1 MTKKLLLFFMLL
13 AMAIPLWAGEQT
25 VVINRN
31 EGQFEE
37 SNGVYYCYKSGLM
50 MTFTSGM
57 NNPNYLVEHQQVYFE
72 VMSVNTSYIIKK
84 IVFHCVDNTR
94 SNNLDC
100 FYWGPTTISIVQNFY
115 NQNAPGTYVASGYT
129 GTWTGETNHIQF
141 TTMAKPVRFG
151 SVEITYEKATGDVFD
166 LVTSDSQLRSGE
178 NYVIVNQN
186 YDMAMSTA
194 KTTSFSQET
203 MDAVGVS
210 FVDNTKA
217 KVIINPEVQIFTLR
231 ESGETTR
238 PWLLQLTGSNNYL
251 RRNSEKKG
259 TANYNTGYALYY
271 EGLHQTYSPVGIKI
285 GDASGDPYNARIR
298 FKRNAMVNDYTDTC
312 AISYVNSYTYFRTV
326 AYSSWN
332 TYERTQRVYMYM
344 PAQNYEITTECDPT
358 VGGFITLG
366 EGVLELN
373 GRQTS
378 QQFQTVHFFVGT
390 NEGYGVNS
398 VTATDASGNPVAITC
413 TSQGSTGN
421 NYTMVMPASDVHIVA
436 TFADPYE
443 IHTNCTPEY
452 GGEFTFNSGAIDVNN
467 QVISNE
473 GKTVTFSV
481 DASLGYVFTGLTCTD
496 DATGNVITLTDNG
509 DGTYSFTMP
518 GNDVTLSAT
527 FDRVIGDIFEL
538 VTSTDQIVEGNTYI
552 IVSQYHNM
560 VMKHWNKS
568 ETTFQGT
575 PVVEWPLGVNDK
587 SKVRVNDN
595 ACFFRLDDCTYTAD
609 PKCSAYMN
617 TLVGYLGY
625 SGSNLVSTP
634 DNSGYNRARMFISA
648 TEYNYL
654 CAFDVID
661 PSLTNIA
668 IRYEAATNS
677 FKMINYSH
685 SSDERVWLYK
695 LADTYHNISTVCTP
709 PEGGSITNVA
719 TSAETGQNVTFTVN
733 TNPGYEFT
741 GVDVTYTDGSQGTIT
756 VTDNG
761 NGNFSFTMPDNAVT
775 ITANFEAVF
784 NITSTCDPVN
794 GGHVNINNNGAAA
807 TSAAQATVNVSVT
820 TEWGYRIASVQAV
833 NTVTGETVEL
843 TTVSTSDAGNTYTF
857 TMPAA
862 DVRIDAKFRKNLFLL
877 GTAMGRTN
885 WVPAGP
891 EMTFDPENGYYY
903 IDVYF
908 KGVGNDANGYF
919 SFATGIDPAV
929 DWTDNTVT
937 GGDWSQVT
945 GRLAGSSNP
954 TEISATATDVPL
966 QGQNPDNAFKVPAGV
981 YRIMVSEDLTTM
993 SIEQTPLHLYFNPVS
1008 GTTVQSGATV
1018 TVSSDIDDYVQPI
1031 AERYGINEEHQS
1043 FWTKTDDQPNLQNS
1057 DTVVITKVGETTVDA
1072 NVSVGLIT
1080 VEGQAVYYVKAP
1092 NVIHTV
1098 CNPAPAGYINI
1109 DGGNSALEGQTVTFT
1124 VGTNVPYS
1132 LLDVVLTYVENN
1144 VTQTV
1149 TLTPNE
1155 NGIYSFVMPDVEVTV
1170 TANYNV
1176 LPTHDIYTV
1185 IIPDNVATVNGL
1197 PDPAQAR
1204 EGETVTFTVSNSGD
1218 VSLTEYTLHSVT
1230 LITNE
1235 THDTTALTPNGDGSY
1250 SFVMPT
1256 EDVTIRVYYVREF
1269 DVKTLWSPE
1278 QGGSVGI
1285 ATPDGWVTS
1294 AQKNNAETV
1303 TFKVTPNAD
1312 YVIKSIRVS
1321 TPAVGTIPHVENG
1334 NGTYSFEMPQSN
1346 VTIIVVFEPVGEYQ
1360 IYVENDPAEGG
1371 SISLSGHVK
1380 TDENGYYSDDG
1391 HDVVITPTPTS
1402 NWQLTG
1408 LDVVDSDGNSVGY
1421 TDNGDGSYT
1430 MLMPASDVTITA
1442 HYEESPF
1449 RITTYAHSPE
1459 GGQIILHGDAA
1470 DFNEYAGKTV
1480 TFTIKENY
1488 GYALTDYTFRA
1499 YIPLTGAN
1507 VPVEVTYLGD
1517 STYSFVMPHA
1527 NVVIDAYFLVGR
1539 YLVSTKC
1546 VPENGGTIE
1555 IIRGLEDNNH
1565 VQHGSL
1571 VVVKPV
1577 PNEGFALDS
1586 IYVVNDQ
1593 TQDTLELSDY
1603 GDGTYGFRMPYDN
1616 VTVVAVFRTGYN
1628 ISTRSVPDGVGEF
1641 QGLSN
1646 AVVLDGRQI
1655 QFTVTSTDDNY
1666 VLTGITVTNDVTG
1679 EEYTVNG
1686 DNFNL
1691 GIPDFNFVMPAAD
1704 VTITAYFERA
1714 YNITWVVLPNEDA
1727 GGVYGYQ
1734 TFESENYVLEY
1745 VDNPFVAQRDVNVG
1759 IEEMPGY
1766 LFESI
1771 TVTRDDNQQSIVVTD
1786 IDAGVNVN
1794 EDDLTPLELRTGWFA
1809 KSFEM
1814 PASDVTVTVVFKPYT
1829 PLKLIENTMYEGCT
1843 DGDTVVVSD
1852 DLVVVWA
1859 AKDYVWAKD
1868 LVRSNYA
1875 VDLPDEITVYDGT
1888 IYRDYVKDDLDFQKH
1903 EWDQSNWVIL
1913 DCSGLYPEITNQVER
1928 RKKLDD
1934 LVDHKIAGGTIK
1946 GVYHIPSY
1954 DHGYFERLGKFNHVI
1969 KLTEEPRIIPHD
1981 NPDIIA
1987 GSLGYPGYL
1996 PDPKETYAYDYS
2008 YNHYV
2013 ATNFLCYV
2021 RDIYSS
2027 HYIFSHGP
2035 KAEEWMQEQ
2044 DYNTNLFFL
2053 PPQDQEVAH
2062 VWAVYAGA
2070 DTIEEDGTT
2079 KLVDNFTVYEYYLNG
2094 YVSQNV
2100 FDLPGGFQVPAE
2112 NWTFNRLNCGYT
2124 DDSYGRPGS
2133 HDNEFTGSTKLMV
2146 DSAYMFHVAIKVK
2159 PYLEELPEMRAP
2171 NVAATAEICDHYDV
2185 YPLDVDTHGGTVTGN
2200 KAVWDTNTT
2209 NREVESVHYFNV
2221 MGQQSKTPFDG
2232 INIVVTRYTDGSISS
2247 EKILR

>member
-1 MTKKLLLFFMLL
+1 MVKKLLMFFMLL
-13 AMAIPLWAGEQT
+13 AMVIPLWASEHT
-25 VVINRN
+25 VTINRN
-31 EGQFEE
+31 EGLYQTGT
-37 SNGVYYCYKSGLM
+37 GVYYCVKDGIM
-50 MTFTSGM
+50 MTFTSGLD
-57 NNPNYLVEHQQVYFE
+57 NENYLVEHQQVYFE
-72 VMSVNTSYIIKK
+72 VNSYNYIIKR
-84 IVFHCVDNTR
+84 IVFHCVDSTTTT
-94 SNNLDC
+94 NLMDC
-100 FYWGPTTISIVQNFY
+100 FYWGPTTLSIVQNFY
-115 NQNAPGTYVASGYT
+115 NQSEPGTLTVTDPYT
-129 GTWTGETNHIQF
+129 AVWRGSSNHMQF

-151 SVEITYEKATGDVFD
+151 SVEIVYDKLDGDIFD
-166 LVTSDSQLRSGE
+166 LVTSTSQ
-178 NYVIVNQN
+178 IVDGKTYILVTQN
-186 YDMAMSTA
+186 YDKAM
-194 KTTSFSQET
+194 
-203 MDAVGVS
+203 
-210 FVDNTKA
+210 
-217 KVIINPEVQIFTLR
+217 R
-231 ESGETTR
+231 
-238 PWLLQLTGSNNYL
+238 
-251 RRNSEKKG
+251 
-259 TANYNTGYALYY
+259 
-271 EGLHQTYSPVGIKI
+271 IK
-285 GDASGDPYNARIR
+285 
-298 FKRNAMVNDYTDTC
+298 M
-312 AISYVNSYTYFRTV
+312 
-326 AYSSWN
+326 
-332 TYERTQRVYMYM
+332 
-344 PAQNYEITTECDPT
+344 
-358 VGGFITLG
+358 
-366 EGVLELN
+366 
-373 GRQTS
+373 
-378 QQFQTVHFFVGT
+378 
-390 NEGYGVNS
+390 
-398 VTATDASGNPVAITC
+398 
-413 TSQGSTGN
+413 
-421 NYTMVMPASDVHIVA
+421 
-436 TFADPYE
+436 
-443 IHTNCTPEY
+443 
-452 GGEFTFNSGAIDVNN
+452 
-467 QVISNE
+467 
-473 GKTVTFSV
+473 
-481 DASLGYVFTGLTCTD
+481 TD
-496 DATGNVITLTDNG
+496 DATFPATDIVDWMGPEGNEKSRVKVDGNAQLFRMESVVDTTIDGYSRKSAWLNTLNGYIRPSSTSGSNDLILSTGVTDWNRSYSYIGTASNFLARFKSKGSGYYIRYDSSNNGKFRMYSSITDENTRVWLYKLAEAYNITTVCDPASGGSIDLGNGAVNSTSQQGETVSFTATPNDGYSLTGVDVTADGTTTTIPVTDNG
-509 DGTYSFTMP
+509 DGTYSFVMP
-518 GNDVTLSAT
+518 AQDVTLTAHFEIAGAYQIFTESTPAGGGVVNVAGQVTTVDNNNYANGGANVTVTPSPNWGWEAT
-527 FDRVIGDIFEL
+527 GVTVTDANNNEVTVIDNGNGSYSFTMPESDATIHAGYKRVVGDIFDL
-538 VTSTDQIVEGNTYI
+538 VTSGSQIQEGQTYI
-552 IVSQYHNM
+552 IVSQNYDK
-560 VMKHWNKS
+560 VMRYWTPGQ
-568 ETTFQGT
+568 TTFT
-575 PVVEWPLGVNDK
+575 SAPIVDWPLGSSDK
-587 SKVRVNDN
+587 SKVRVDDN
-595 ACFFRLDDCTYTAD
+595 AVFFRMDNLKTDTTSTGGLNLTRA
-609 PKCSAYMN
+609 AFLN
-617 TLVGYLGY
+617 TLNGYMRTGNYNVFLSSPLAQVNRGSMMVSSNAY
-625 SGSNLVSTP
+625 NYLLRFLYDSTSGSNTNYVVRYNNADGNFNVLNWTNTT
-634 DNSGYNRARMFISA
+634 DNAN
-648 TEYNYL
+648 
-654 CAFDVID
+654 V
-661 PSLTNIA
+661 LT
-668 IRYEAATNS
+668 
-677 FKMINYSH
+677 
-685 SSDERVWLYK
+685 RVWLYK
-695 LADTYHNISTVCTP
+695 LAQAYSITTTCTP
-709 PEGGSITNVA
+709 PEGGSITI
-719 TSAETGQNVTFTVN
+719 TGGMDESNMAQA
-733 TNPGYEFT
+733 GE
-741 GVDVTYTDGSQGTIT
+741 T
-756 VTDNG
+756 VTLDV
-761 NGNFSFTMPDNAVT
+761 VT
-775 ITANFEAVF
+775 NWGWTISEVVVT
-784 NITSTCDPVN
+784 
-794 GGHVNINNNGAAA
+794 NND
-807 TSAAQATVNVSVT
+807 
-820 TEWGYRIASVQAV
+820 
-833 NTVTGETVEL
+833 TGET
-843 TTVSTSDAGNTYTF
+843 TTITPVATTDAGNSYSF
-857 TMPAA
+857 IMPEGN
-862 DVRIDAKFRKNLFLL
+862 VTIEAKFYESVTGLYLL
-877 GTAMGRTN
+877 GTAMGRTS

-891 EMTFDPENGYYY
+891 RFNYDANNEEYYL
-903 IDVYF
+903 DVYF
-908 KGVGNDANGYF
+908 KGGNADLNVDQAYGYF
-919 SFATGIDPAV
+919 SLATDIDRDITWQTA
-929 DWTDNTVT
+929 TT
-937 GGDWSQVT
+937 GDWSKVT
-945 GRLAGSSNP
+945 GRLAAEYNNYAVQDGSSNVVLS
-954 TEISATATDVPL
+954 SAH
-966 QGQNPDNAFKVPAGV
+966 PDYAFKIPAGV
-981 YRIMVSEDLTTM
+981 YRIIVNKDMNRM
-993 SIEQTPLHLYFNPVS
+993 SIVETPLHLYFDPES
-1008 GTTVQSGATV
+1008 GSTVVLGQVV
-1018 TVSSDIDDYVQPI
+1018 TVSSDLQTIVHGI
-1031 AERYGINEEHQS
+1031 AQQYSITEDAQAFKN
-1043 FWTKTDDQPNLQNS
+1043 TTDNWATQEADNTAVLSQLG
-1057 DTVVITKVGETTVDA
+1057 TTTVKAEA
-1072 NVSVGLIT
+1072 NIGYIVVPG
-1080 VEGQAVYYVKAP
+1080 EAVYNIVPVSYSIEAIWSPENAGSV
-1092 NVIHTV
+1092 TV
-1098 CNPAPAGYINI
+1098 AS
-1109 DGGNSALEGQTVTFT
+1109 SANEGQTVTITVSANSGYSLTSLTVSCTTTPQTITPTDNGDGTYSFVMPADNVVIVANFSLILYNVYTVCTPPEAGSINDAPSASPAGETVTFT
-1124 VGTNVPYS
+1124 VDTNVPYS
-1132 LLDVVLTYVENN
+1132 LRDVVLTYVENN

-1176 LPTHDIYTV
+1176 PPTHDIYTV
-1185 IIPDNVATVNGL
+1185 IIPDNAATVNGL
-1197 PDPAQAR
+1197 PDPAQAM

-1235 THDTTALTPNGDGSY
+1235 THDTTALTPNSDGIY

-1321 TPAVGTIPHVENG
+1321 SSSVGTIPHVDNG
-1334 NGTYSFEMPQSN
+1334 NGTYSFEMPQSIA
-1346 VTIIVVFEPVGEYQ
+1346 TIIVVFEPVGEYQ

-1391 HDVVITPTPTS
+1391 HDVVITPTPTL

-1442 HYEESPF
+1442 HYEESPYQ
-1449 RITTYAHSPE
+1449 ITTHAYDPE

-1480 TFTIKENY
+1480 TVTIKENY
-1488 GYALTDYTFRA
+1488 GYALTGYTFRA
-1499 YIPLTGAN
+1499 YLPSTGAN

-1527 NVVIDAYFLVGR
+1527 NVVIDAHFLVGR

-1666 VLTGITVTNDVTG
+1666 VLTGVTVTNDVTG

-1686 DNFNL
+1686 DNFNF

-1704 VTITAYFERA
+1704 VTITAYFERG

-1727 GGVYGYQ
+1727 GGAYGYQ

-1745 VDNPFVAQRDVNVG
+1745 GDNPFVAQRDVNVS

-1771 TVTRDDNQQSIVVTD
+1771 TVTRDDNQQSIVITD

-1794 EDDLTPLELRTGWFA
+1794 QDDSAPLELRTSWFA

-1875 VDLPDEITVYDGT
+1875 VDLPNEIPVYDGT
-1888 IYRDYVKDDLDFQKH
+1888 IIRDYVKDDLDFQKH

-1946 GVYHIPSY
+1946 GVYHIPTY
-1954 DHGYFERLGKFNHVI
+1954 DGGPFERLGKFNHVI

-1996 PDPKETYAYDYS
+1996 PDPKETFAYDYS

-2021 RDIYSS
+2021 RDRYST

-2035 KAEEWMQEQ
+2035 NAEEWMQEQ

-2133 HDNEFTGSTKLMV
+2133 HDNEHTGSTELMV
-2146 DSAYMFHVAIKVK
+2146 DSAYMFHVAIMVK
-2159 PYLEELPEMRAP
+2159 PYIDQLPEKRAP
-2171 NVAATAEICDHYDV
+2171 NVAATAEICEHYDV

-2200 KAVWDTNTT
+2200 KAVWDTNTAS
-2209 NREVESVHYFNV
+2209 REVESVHYYNL
-2221 MGQQSKTPFDG
+2221 MGQESRTPFDG
-2232 INIVVTRYTDGSISS
+2232 INIVVTRYSDGSISS